1 MRHVATISQREAEES
16 SHNNHLSRFRV
27 GLAYARTGLLIV
39 AGLSAA
45 SVAAAQSASQ
55 ITPHSFAPPIQG
67 TADVAGM
74 SIGEL
79 PGLDTP
85 EGADQLFVTL
95 SSVVVTYESP
105 ALSQVGARVRAKLVG
120 KRISGADIF
129 AAARELEAAYA
140 KAGYVLVR
148 VILPPQDLRD
158 GATLTLN
165 IVDGYI
171 ERVEMANVSSRVQSR
186 IMRLVGPLVGKHEL
200 TLKEI
205 ERRVLLAGDVPGV
218 ILRSTLAPG
227 SQTGAAV
234 LVLEARYQSFDL
246 SLSGD
251 NTLSSALG
259 GRQFGAA
266 ADWNGVGG
274 LGELT
279 YARVGGDP
287 SAGAD
292 SFMSDRP
299 RNRSLA
305 AGLIVPTGDQ
315 GVSVN
320 LEGTRT
326 HTTPLEQAGTQS
338 SDLFERLS
346 LRARYP
352 WIRSR
357 NFNLNSQLV
366 LDAENET
373 ENLILPAQ
381 LPLFEDRL
389 RVLREMQ
396 EWNHLNRFGGSFSGS
411 MTVSWG
417 FDAFGARSAA
427 AATSSLPL
435 SRQGAQANFK
445 KLEATLD
452 YSQSLAAHLSA
463 SISARGQVAFGHAL
477 VRSEEFGIAD
487 PDALSTFDA
496 GSLEGDG
503 GYVLRAELSSPWGVP
518 LKSGRA
524 GLLISP
530 YLFGADGRVVQADPT
545 RLEVRDSSGTSVGA
559 GLRLGGAAA
568 ASSSNASL
576 NLELGREG
584 GAAHDATRFRLSAS
598 FKF

>member
-1 MRHVATISQREAEES
+1 
-16 SHNNHLSRFRV
+16 
-27 GLAYARTGLLIV
+27 LAYARTGLLIV